1 MRILHTV
8 QHYHPSVGGAQEVVR
23 QLSERLVKAGHSV
36 TVATSA
42 SSDRISL
49 QLNGVNIV
57 PFDISGNL
65 VEGFRGDIEGYR
77 RFVLN
82 SEFDIIMNYAAQ
94 QWATDLLLPV
104 LTEIHAK
111 KVFVPCGFSGLHI
124 PRYQEY
130 FEKMRDWIRQYDACV
145 FASDSYRDID
155 FARQVGVRNIR
166 VIPNGAASEE
176 FPDKQFPD
184 IRKRLGI
191 KDEDFLILNVGSH
204 TGLKGHRE
212 AFEMFLRSRI
222 RDAVLL
228 IVGNTPTASSCL
240 RDCRIKSLLFRL
252 SSRARAAGKRVILR
266 AYPREDVISAYLAA
280 DLFLFPSRIECS
292 PIVLY
297 EAMASRTPFLTT
309 DVGNAKEI
317 IEQTHG
323 GLLIPTRMDELGYSH
338 AEVDAGATLIENLWK
353 NRDLL
358 AQLAE
363 NGFAAWKSNF
373 TWGRISE
380 EYQQLYEGLLAAT

>member
-1 MRILHTV
+1 MRILHTG
-8 QHYHPSVGGAQEVVR
+8 QYYAPSVGGAQEVVR

-42 SSDRISL
+42 SPDRSSL

-65 VEGFRGDIEGYR
+65 VEGLRGDLDEYR

-82 SEFDIIMNYAAQ
+82 SEFDIVMNYAAQ

-104 LTEIHAK
+104 LTEIRAR

-130 FEKMRDWIRQYDACV
+130 FSKMRDWIRRYDACV
-145 FASDSYRDID
+145 FASDSYRDVD
-155 FARQVGVRNIR
+155 FAREIGVRNIR

-176 FPDKQFPD
+176 FSKRQFPNL
-184 IRKRLGI
+184 RKRLGI
-191 KDEDFLILNVGSH
+191 REDVFLILSVGSH

-212 AFEMFLRSRI
+212 AFEMFQRSRI

-228 IVGNTPTASSCL
+228 IVGNEPTESSCL

-252 SSRARAAGKRVILR
+252 SSKARATGKRVIIR
-266 AYPREDVISAYLAA
+266 TYPRGDVVSAYIAA
-280 DLFLFPSRIECS
+280 DLFLFPSNIECS
-292 PIVLY
+292 PIVLF

-309 DVGNAKEI
+309 NVGNAEEI
-317 IEQTHG
+317 IQWGHG
-323 GLLIPTRMDELGYSH
+323 GLLIPTRVDGQGYSH
-338 AEVDAGATLIENLWK
+338 ANIEAGAALIENLWK
-353 NRDLL
+353 SPKLL
-358 AQLAE
+358 TELGE
-363 NGFAAWKSNF
+363 NGFAAWKSKF
-373 TWGRISE
+373 TWDRISNQYE
-380 EYQQLYEGLLAAT
+380 QLYEDLLGAT

>member
-8 QHYHPSVGGAQEVVR
+8 QYYSPSAGGAQEVVR

-42 SSDRISL
+42 SSDRTSL
-49 QLNGVNIV
+49 QLNSVNIV

-65 VEGFRGDIEGYR
+65 VEGLRGDIEGYR

-82 SEFDIIMNYAAQ
+82 SDFDIVMNYAAQ

-104 LTEIHAK
+104 LTEIHAR
-111 KVFVPCGFSGLHI
+111 KVFVPCGFSGLHV

-130 FEKMRDWIRQYDACV
+130 FDKMRDWIRRYDACV
-145 FASDSYRDID
+145 FASNSYRDID
-155 FARQVGVRNIR
+155 FARKVGVRNIR

-176 FPDKQFPD
+176 FSNRQLPN

-191 KDEDFLILNVGSH
+191 RDEDFLILSVGSH

-212 AFEMFLRSRI
+212 AFEMFRRSRI

-228 IVGNTPTASSCL
+228 IVGNRPTPSSCL

-252 SSRARAAGKRVILR
+252 SSKARAARKRVILR
-266 AYPREDVISAYLAA
+266 TYPREDVVSAYIAA
-280 DLFLFPSRIECS
+280 DLFLFPSNIECS

-297 EAMASRTPFLTT
+297 EAMASRTPFVTT

-317 IEQTHG
+317 IQWGHG
-323 GLLIPTRMDELGYSH
+323 GLLIPTRVDEQEYSH
-338 AEVDAGATLIENLWK
+338 ANIDAGAALIENLWK
-353 NRDLL
+353 NQELL
-358 AQLAE
+358 VELAE
-363 NGFAAWKSNF
+363 NGFAAWKSKF
-373 TWGRISE
+373 TWDRISE
-380 EYQQLYEGLLAAT
+380 EYEQLYEDLLAAT